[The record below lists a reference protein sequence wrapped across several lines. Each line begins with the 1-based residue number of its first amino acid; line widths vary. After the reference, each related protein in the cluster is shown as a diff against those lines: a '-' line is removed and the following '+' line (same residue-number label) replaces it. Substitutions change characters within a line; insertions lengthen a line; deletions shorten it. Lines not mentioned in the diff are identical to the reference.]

1 MYEKNKIQKWQEI
14 SIWVYYIS
22 CLSSKY
28 LNYNLPILKLILFE
42 FFDDFFEHFISIFW
56 WFFR

>member
-1 MYEKNKIQKWQEI
+1 MTQQCMNKNKIQKWQEI

-28 LNYNLPILKLILFE
+28 LNYNLPILKLNLFTVS
-42 FFDDFFEHFISIFW
+42 FCNIFYLSAVL
-56 WFFR
+56 